1 MTLRVRNVSTARFG
15 LGSLT
20 PSFLEPGQE
29 TDLDVGNSRAEIAM
43 QGIVAKALDA
53 DPALLQIIDDTYP
66 LDYEDPNNRSAAVFS
81 GVSVSDVKDIQA
93 SPVTEIKMV
102 DQGTQNVVTVT
113 VVNGVLTVTP

>member
-1 MTLRVRNVSTARFG
+1 
-15 LGSLT
+15 
-20 PSFLEPGQE
+20 
-29 TDLDVGNSRAEIAM
+29 
-43 QGIVAKALDA
+43 
-53 DPALLQIIDDTYP
+53 

-81 GVSVSDVKDIQA
+81 GVSVSDVQDIQA